1 MNRHDR
7 RRQEKMRRN
16 DKFFSDYVRHLPE
29 ADAIDKPGVYMAAVF
44 HDDWCGIYSGKGCN
58 CEPYTRLFAEPK
70 RS

>member
-1 MNRHDR
+1 MIDGLS
-7 RRQEKMRRN
+7 M
-16 DKFFSDYVRHLPE
+16 PE